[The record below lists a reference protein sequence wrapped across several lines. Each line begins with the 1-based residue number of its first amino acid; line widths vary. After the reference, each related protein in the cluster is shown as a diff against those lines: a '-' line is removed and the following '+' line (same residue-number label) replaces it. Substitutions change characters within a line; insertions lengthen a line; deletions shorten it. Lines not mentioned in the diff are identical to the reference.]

1 MAAISGDWEIALREE
16 FNKDYY
22 KELYKFVKHE
32 YETTTVYPDS
42 KDLFSAL
49 QNTPLS
55 NVKVVILG
63 QDPYHEIGQA
73 HGMCFSVKPGVKIP
87 PSLVNIYKELND
99 DLGCKIPDNGYLMKW
114 AKQGVLLLNTV
125 LTVRAH
131 EAFSHKN
138 KGWEIFTDAIIKA
151 VNNKKEPVVFLLWG
165 SPAQK
170 KEALLDNP
178 AHLILKAA
186 HPSPLSAYRGFF
198 ESRPFSKTNEFLIK
212 NNLEPIDWQIPD
224 LEEMNGTP

>member
-1 MAAISGDWEIALREE
+1 MTAISGDWAEALKDE
-16 FNKDYY
+16 FNKPYY
-22 KELYKFVKHE
+22 MELFKFVKNE
-32 YETTTVYPDS
+32 YDTRVVYPDS

-49 QNTPLS
+49 HATPLQ

-63 QDPYHEIGQA
+63 QDPYHEPGQA
-73 HGMCFSVKPGVKIP
+73 HGMCFSVKPGIKIP
-87 PSLVNIYKELND
+87 PSLVNIYKELHD

-138 KGWEIFTDAIIKA
+138 HGWEEFTDAIIKV

-165 SPAQK
+165 GPAQK
-170 KEALLDNP
+170 KDVLLNNP
-178 AHLILKAA
+178 NHLILKAA
-186 HPSPLSAYRGFF
+186 HPSPLSVYRGFWG
-198 ESRPFSKTNEFLIK
+198 SKPFSKTNEFLIK

-224 LEEMNGTP
+224 LNTKDED